1 MLNCLTAVPYV
12 TKHYSNRKLY
22 DPQTSRYVTLDDLK
36 QLIRDGTE
44 LRVEDATN
52 GEDLTSLTLAQ
63 ILIEGERTHQNT
75 LPATLL
81 HQLVK
86 HGEAWYDFVQR
97 FMRAN
102 MLDQAASGPGN
113 AENLWRQWAAFGGW
127 PQPADRP
134 QDAPEPK
141 STNSAASPA
150 AASLEAELAALK
162 EKLLALEKRVRPEKR
177 RTRTRRGRATRGSGR
192 RR

>member
-1 MLNCLTAVPYV
+1 MLDCPTTVPYV
-12 TKHYSNRKLY
+12 IKRYSNRKLY

-36 QLIRDGTE
+36 QLIHDGTE
-44 LRVEDATN
+44 LRVEDATS

-63 ILIEGERTHQNT
+63 ILLEGERAHQNA

-102 MLDQAASGPGN
+102 MLDRAASGPGN
-113 AENLWRQWAAFGGW
+113 AEKLWRQWAAFGGR

-134 QDAPEPK
+134 QDAREPK
-141 STNSAASPA
+141 STKSAASSA
-150 AASLEAELAALK
+150 AANLEAEIAALK

-177 RTRTRRGRATRGSGR
+177 ARTRRGRATRGSGR
-192 RR
+192 PR